1 MWGKNIIRHRVLPSS
16 IHRSLRLSTIILW
29 LNISLGFNM
38 SSGVSFMLPGHVK
51 RLKKEYWDRK
61 GKEIAVA
68 GLECEKKRGVTGACG
83 QGGYAV

>member
-1 MWGKNIIRHRVLPSS
+1 
-16 IHRSLRLSTIILW
+16 
-29 LNISLGFNM
+29 
-38 SSGVSFMLPGHVK
+38 MLPGHVK